1 MAWFS
6 PTSSHRSS
14 SPKRYLPK
22 HARTS
27 WRVPRRPRLLSWS
40 LCIILLIA
48 IVFWPQKRSTRPSP
62 TRQKRPDASVLHQA
76 RAFADV
82 PVPPKKR
89 KQQRTPAQPAEHVYR
104 TDGLLDVNPKGK
116 HPILELI
123 DRSETQWKRKLE
135 RQSKTLKQAVDE
147 YRRRYKRSPPK
158 GFEIWW
164 DFVDFHKVKLVDEY
178 DSIHERLQPFW
189 GVDPSVLR
197 ASQAAWESYSNTFT
211 IGKVSAASAVELLN
225 YTFEDTSVLARERIQ
240 NQLDILE
247 DVQDWLPEFRAT
259 FTTDDGPTQMVSW
272 ELRSKAEEA
281 AARGEYIDVQRVAA
295 SVTAKGWAAACPPNT
310 PIHSYEPPPL
320 PTAAV
325 PDLTLPVFPQKSL
338 KSPRSKSLIYNH
350 RLSMSPCLHPSHI
363 HLNGFLSQFHYP
375 HQFGPS
381 PHSFLAPTF
390 SICVSPLH
398 QDILTAAPEQYT
410 DDVGEDPAW
419 GDKAD
424 ARLLWRGSSTG
435 ILHQTGNEWNS
446 SQRIR
451 LVEMSTRRGGEM
463 QVLLPRGPGGS
474 AGDGSGWDGAV
485 GFGDPVRAST
495 LNAAFM
501 DVSFVGKP
509 IQCIEPVCT
518 ELKRMFQ
525 WHPYQSWQDAWMYK
539 YIMDIDGNGWSARFK
554 RLMTSNSLVFKS
566 TIFPEWYTE
575 RIMPWVHYIPV
586 DLSDIYD
593 ILAFFRGDLAGAG
606 AHDDLAERIATAGK
620 AWSREFYRKEDM
632 SAYHFRL
639 FLEYARVMSL
649 DREAMT
655 YRDGDEDNVEAEL

>member
-22 HARTS
+22 HACTS
-27 WRVPRRPRLLSWS
+27 WRGPRHPCLLSWS

-48 IVFWPQKRSTRPSP
+48 IVFWPQNRSTRPSP

-82 PVPPKKR
+82 PVPPKKH
-89 KQQRTPAQPAEHVYR
+89 KQQRTPAQPAAHVYR
-104 TDGLLDVNPKGK
+104 TDGLLDINPKGK

-158 GFEIWW
+158 GLPRSETC
-164 DFVDFHKVKLVDEY
+164 D
-178 DSIHERLQPFW
+178 DSIHECLQPFW

-247 DVQDWLPEFRAT
+247 DMQDWLPEFRAT

-281 AARGEYIDVQRVAA
+281 VAWGEYIDVQRVAA

-325 PDLTLPVFPQKSL
+325 LGLTLPVFPQNSIAHTNL
-338 KSPRSKSLIYNH
+338 GQAPTRS
-350 RLSMSPCLHPSHI
+350 
-363 HLNGFLSQFHYP
+363 
-375 HQFGPS
+375 
-381 PHSFLAPTF
+381 SFLAPTF

-419 GDKAD
+419 GYKAD

-451 LVEMSTRRGGEM
+451 LVEMGTHRGGEM
-463 QVLLPRGPGGS
+463 QVLLPRGHGGS
-474 AGDGSGWDGAV
+474 AGNGSGWDGSV
-485 GFGDPVRAST
+485 GFGEPVRAST

-501 DVSFVGKP
+501 DVSLVGKA
-509 IQCIEPVCT
+509 IQCLEPVCT
-518 ELKRMFQ
+518 ELKHMFQ
-525 WHPYQSWQDAWMYK
+525 WHPYQSCQDAWMYK
-539 YIMDIDGNGWSARFK
+539 YIMDIDGNGWSTRFK

-566 TIFPEWYTE
+566 TIFPEWQVASCPLDSLFFLLTF
-575 RIMPWVHYIPV
+575 PCPSHHALLAPQV

-606 AHDDLAERIATAGK
+606 AHDDLAECIATAGK
-620 AWSREFYRKEDM
+620 VWSREFYRKEDM